1 MPGRLRTNRS
11 RILPTKP
18 LFSCARV
25 QDARSRHGASQTR
38 GLRRARAARRAQGG
52 IGDRPAS
59 CGALSRGAGPS
70 AVDAYGLPGAGRHW
84 CAQSRLGHAYAP
96 PHCPLARRGAGA
108 GMRCVG
114 AKPPASGAPSVGTRR
129 QSAPGA
135 RGLPGAGRH
144 WHARSVGCGALSRG
158 AGRRWYAACRLRD
171 GAVGRGQ
178 HRPRSQLRREGT
190 NEPVHSDISPL
201 RCCYRN

>member
-38 GLRRARAARRAQGG
+38 GLRRARTARRARGG
-52 IGDRPAS
+52 IGDRSAS

-84 CAQSRLGHAYAP
+84 CAQSRLGHTYAP

-114 AKPPASGAPSVGTRR
+114 AEPPTSGAPSVGTRR
-129 QSAPGA
+129 PSAAGVRGLSVAGLCHGA
-135 RGLPGAGRH
+135 RDGVGTLPADYGMRPSAAGNT
-144 WHARSVGCGALSRG
+144 GCGAKC
-158 AGRRWYAACRLRD
+158 AARALMNPFTPTF
-171 GAVGRGQ
+171 
-178 HRPRSQLRREGT
+178 PRYCTVIGFVCYVT
-190 NEPVHSDISPL
+190 NI
-201 RCCYRN
+201 